1 MCKKAIYAH
10 LWQRQQRGNVM
21 NRYATLGNALKGVLR
36 IGETSVV
43 LAGTGISWLRGNR
56 PATPRLVRQTF
67 ERLGATYVKLGQ
79 FVASSP
85 SLFPADYVNEF
96 QHCLDKTKAL
106 PFKDIKKV
114 LESELKQPLDSIFS
128 FIDEVPLASASIAQV
143 HAATLVTGESVVIK
157 VQKPGVENIL
167 LTDLNFIYWST
178 RIFER
183 LFPKIKFASL
193 SAIVSEIQACM
204 MEEVDF
210 YKEAENVRQ
219 FNEFLKATSNP
230 LAIAPLTYAHASSLR
245 VLTMER
251 FYGVPLTDL
260 ETIKKYAKDPAA
272 TLVGAMNTWFSSL
285 MFCESFHADLHA
297 GNLMVLTD
305 GRIGFIDFG
314 IVGRIDPSTWTATT
328 TFMESI
334 GEGDFEKMAESM
346 VGIGMTHHKVN
357 IPDLAK
363 DLQVIYQAFTV
374 VDPTSVLNGAVND
387 SEINQLMLEIVAV
400 GEKHGIRFPRAFA
413 LLFKQILYFDRYIKI
428 LAPDMELFN
437 DDRLQMFGKPNE
449 KIGRAHV

>member
-1 MCKKAIYAH
+1 
-10 LWQRQQRGNVM
+10 M
-21 NRYATLGNALKGVLR
+21 NRYATFGNALKGIVR
-36 IGETSVV
+36 IGETSAV
-43 LAGTGISWLRGNR
+43 LATTGIGWLRGDR

-67 ERLGATYVKLGQ
+67 EKLGATYVKLGQ

-85 SLFPADYVNEF
+85 SLFPAEYVNEF
-96 QHCLDKTKAL
+96 QNCLDKTKPL
-106 PFKDIKKV
+106 PYKYIRRV
-114 LESELKQPLDSIFS
+114 LEKELKQPLESIFS
-128 FIDEVPLASASIAQV
+128 FIDQTPLASASIAQV

-157 VQKPGVENIL
+157 VQKPDVENIL
-167 LTDLNFIYWST
+167 LTDLNFIYWAT

-183 LFPKIKFASL
+183 VFPKIKFASL

-210 YKEAENVRQ
+210 YKEADNIKQ

-230 LAIAPLTYAHASSLR
+230 LAIAPQVYPQASSLR

-260 ETIKKYAKDPAA
+260 DTIKKYARDPAA

-314 IVGRIDPSTWTATT
+314 IVGRIDPKTWTATT

-334 GEGDFEKMAESM
+334 GEGNFEKMAESM
-346 VGIGMTHHKVN
+346 MLIGMTSKQV
-357 IPDLAK
+357 DVVALGK
-363 DLQVIYQAFTV
+363 DLEVIYQAFTV
-374 VDPTSVLNGAVND
+374 VDPASVLNGAVND
-387 SEINQLMLEIVAV
+387 NEINQLMLEIVAV

-437 DDRLQMFGKPNE
+437 DDRLQMFGKLEDMNKP
-449 KIGRAHV
+449 KSRVLH

>member
-1 MCKKAIYAH
+1 
-10 LWQRQQRGNVM
+10 M
-21 NRYATLGNALKGVLR
+21 NRYATFGNALKGIVR
-36 IGETSVV
+36 IGETSAI
-43 LAGTGISWLRGNR
+43 LATTGISWLRGDR
-56 PATPRLVRQTF
+56 PPTPRLVRQTF
-67 ERLGATYVKLGQ
+67 EKLGATYVKLGQ

-96 QHCLDKTKAL
+96 QNCLDKTPPL
-106 PFKDIKKV
+106 PFKYIRRV
-114 LESELKQPLDSIFS
+114 LEKELNQPLESIFS
-128 FIDEVPLASASIAQV
+128 FIDETPLASASIAQV
-143 HAATLVTGESVVIK
+143 HAATLVSGESVVIK
-157 VQKPGVENIL
+157 VQKPDVENIL
-167 LTDLNFIYWST
+167 LTDLNFIYWAT

-183 LFPKIKFASL
+183 LFPKVKFASL

-210 YKEAENVRQ
+210 YKEANNIKQ

-230 LAIAPLTYAHASSLR
+230 LAIAPQVYPQASSLR

-260 ETIKKYAKDPAA
+260 DTIKKYARDPAA

-314 IVGRIDPSTWTATT
+314 IVGRIDPKTWTATT

-334 GEGDFEKMAESM
+334 GEGNFEKMAESM
-346 VGIGMTHHKVN
+346 MLIGMTNKQVD
-357 IPDLAK
+357 IVALGK
-363 DLQVIYQAFTV
+363 DLEVIYQAFTV
-374 VDPTSVLNGAVND
+374 VDPASVLNGAVND
-387 SEINQLMLEIVAV
+387 NEINQLMLEIVAV

-437 DDRLQMFGKPNE
+437 DDRLQMFGKLEEMNKP
-449 KIGRAHV
+449 KPRVLH

>member
-1 MCKKAIYAH
+1 
-10 LWQRQQRGNVM
+10 M
-21 NRYATLGNALKGVLR
+21 NRYATFGNALKGIVR
-36 IGETSVV
+36 IGETSAI
-43 LAGTGISWLRGNR
+43 LATTGISWLRGDR
-56 PATPRLVRQTF
+56 PPTPRLVRQTF
-67 ERLGATYVKLGQ
+67 EKLGATYVKLGQ

-96 QHCLDKTKAL
+96 QNCLDKTPPL
-106 PFKDIKKV
+106 PFKYIRRV
-114 LESELKQPLDSIFS
+114 LEKELNQPLKSIFS
-128 FIDEVPLASASIAQV
+128 FIDETPLASASIAQV
-143 HAATLVTGESVVIK
+143 HAATLVSGESVVIK
-157 VQKPGVENIL
+157 VQKPDVENIL
-167 LTDLNFIYWST
+167 LTDLNFIYWAT

-183 LFPKIKFASL
+183 VFPKVKFASL

-210 YKEAENVRQ
+210 YKEADNIKQ

-230 LAIAPLTYAHASSLR
+230 LAIAPQVYPQASSLR

-260 ETIKKYAKDPAA
+260 DTIKKYARDPAA

-314 IVGRIDPSTWTATT
+314 IVGRIDPKTWTATT

-334 GEGDFEKMAESM
+334 GEGNFEKMAESM
-346 VGIGMTHHKVN
+346 MLIGMTNKQVD
-357 IPDLAK
+357 IVALGK
-363 DLQVIYQAFTV
+363 DLEVIYQAFTV
-374 VDPTSVLNGAVND
+374 VDPASVLNGAVND
-387 SEINQLMLEIVAV
+387 NEINQLMLEIVAV

-437 DDRLQMFGKPNE
+437 DDRLQMFGKLEEMNKP
-449 KIGRAHV
+449 KPRVLH